1 MGGGGKSGVGCFV
14 VVVVCLKDATDPKSK
29 KREVAGWEGEID
41 MSIKM
46 HEIRTLR

>member
-1 MGGGGKSGVGCFV
+1 MGRRQGGCF

-29 KREVAGWEGEID
+29 KRGREGERKID
-41 MSIKM
+41 TPIKM